1 MADVRVYHTHIEVTP
16 YEKGDCPQIEKLMSK
31 YDTVTHKSVP
41 IAYYIEDNTLYL
53 PRGISIT
60 LLEKYFG
67 GIPAVVSQPDAYTRI
82 KKGAA
87 LLKPKSNI
95 QANAIKFLCSEDD
108 YAYSSRY
115 SQYGLNL
122 DTGEGKSFATVASI
136 LKLKLKTIIITHQ
149 EKLKMQWIKT
159 IDEMTSFPIENIC
172 NISGSDIM
180 DKIMKGE
187 INAEIYLVNHQT
199 LNAYAREHG
208 WKSIREFFK
217 KIKVGI
223 KVIDEAHKFFEN
235 IFMIDNFSNCFKTFY
250 LTATFGRSDQTE
262 VRIYNRAFSSLVR
275 YGEETFNS
283 EEKRKHINFI
293 TVNFCSQPTYN
304 ILPNIRSNYGFS
316 AYKYID
322 YELSEENN
330 SLMKVLFRILE
341 QTEKLEGKTLIVSPK
356 VESVDKIA
364 NAIKDRFGYDVG
376 VVYGKNSPELN
387 KENLQKDIISST
399 IKSVGEGVDIKG
411 LRVLINLEPVGAKS
425 LADQLRGRLREYSK
439 DEDTFLFYPVDRTLP
454 ESAMLLKRV
463 LPVMKKKCKEII
475 NMDMHV

>member
-1 MADVRVYHTHIEVTP
+1 MAEVRVYHTHIEVTP

-31 YDTVTHKSVP
+31 YDSVTHKSIP

-67 GIPAVVSQPDAYTRI
+67 GIPAVVSQPDPYTRI
-82 KKGAA
+82 KKGVPS
-87 LLKPKSNI
+87 LKPKSEI

-108 YAYSSRY
+108 YSYTNRF

-122 DTGEGKSFATVASI
+122 DTGDGKSFSAVSAV

-149 EKLKMQWIKT
+149 EKLKLQWIKT
-159 IDEMTSFPIENIC
+159 FETMTTFPMENMC
-172 NISGSDIM
+172 NISGSDVI
-180 DKIMKGE
+180 DKIMAGE
-187 INAEIYLVNHQT
+187 INAEIYFVNHQT

-208 WKSIREFFK
+208 WKAIREFFK

-235 IFMIDNFSNCFKTFY
+235 IFMIDNFSNCHKTFY

-262 VRIYNRAFSSLVR
+262 VRIYNKAFSSLVR

-293 TVNFCSQPTYN
+293 VVYFSSQPNYN
-304 ILPNIRSNYGFS
+304 ILPNVRSNYGFS

-330 SLMKVLFRILE
+330 SLIKVLSKILE
-341 QTEKLEGKTLIVSPK
+341 QTEKLDGKTLVVSPK
-356 VESVDKIA
+356 VESVDRIA
-364 NAIKDRFGYDVG
+364 KEIEDRFGYDVG
-376 VVYGKNSPELN
+376 VVYGKNSTELN
-387 KENLQKDIISST
+387 KENLQKRVISST
-399 IKSVGEGVDIKG
+399 IKSIGEGVDIKG

-439 DEDTFLFYPVDRTLP
+439 DEDTYLFYPVDTTIP
-454 ESAMLLKRV
+454 ESTMLLKRV

-475 NMDMHV
+475 FMNMHV